1 MPSLRLQV
9 LGGVVIGL
17 LAVIVGFTLLLGR
30 THQSPA
36 PPSEPRPATTADPAP
51 AAPAPITVPSGAPT
65 GAPPAVPPSRSRGQ
79 SDWAFFFR
87 VGDTLSRMS
96 DGAALGVIVRL
107 ERSHV
112 FPDGAGPAY
121 VVRSADQ
128 RETVFDA
135 DQLERSAR
143 VDTIREIA
151 RPPIAPRTR

>member
-1 MPSLRLQV
+1 MPSLRFQV
-9 LGGVVIGL
+9 LGGVLLGL
-17 LAVIVGFTLLLGR
+17 LAVIIGFTLLLGR
-30 THQSPA
+30 PHQSPA
-36 PPSEPRPATTADPAP
+36 PPSEPRDAATAVPAP
-51 AAPAPITVPSGAPT
+51 VEPAPTTGST
-65 GAPPAVPPSRSRGQ
+65 GAPPAASLSRSRGQ

-112 FPDGAGPAY
+112 FSDGTGPAY
-121 VVRSADQ
+121 IVRSADQ
-128 RETVFDA
+128 RETAFDA

-143 VDTIREIA
+143 VDTIRELA